1 MTGQSDHLLR
11 QPTPMLDRMA
21 NQAAANQIII
31 QIGDLAKAA
40 EALEALDNRWNQVAR
55 YLAAAMVT
63 AEAIK

>member
-21 NQAAANQIII
+21 NQVATNQIII
-31 QIGDLAKAA
+31 QIGDLTKAT
-40 EALEALDNRWNQVAR
+40 EALEAGDKRWNQVAR
-55 YLAAAMVT
+55 YLASALVT